1 MAWSTVSQLGYL
13 LLGFSLLIG
22 TAPSVAEVAWEGT
35 WLQLAA
41 HSLAKAGMFLA
52 TGNLIYSTGESH
64 VRGLA
69 GASRRMPLSLLSFGI
84 AAISLIGLPPSAGF
98 TAKWLLLHA
107 SLEAGYW
114 PWIAALALGTL
125 LSAAYIFRVFRYS
138 FVEDA
143 EPLDYRRVPWSM
155 ELFALALALASLL
168 LGLVAEWPLMLLRA
182 AGGGA

>member
-1 MAWSTVSQLGYL
+1 
-13 LLGFSLLIG
+13 
-22 TAPSVAEVAWEGT
+22 
-35 WLQLAA
+35 
-41 HSLAKAGMFLA
+41 
-52 TGNLIYSTGESH
+52 
-64 VRGLA
+64 
-69 GASRRMPLSLLSFGI
+69 
-84 AAISLIGLPPSAGF
+84 IGLPPSAGF